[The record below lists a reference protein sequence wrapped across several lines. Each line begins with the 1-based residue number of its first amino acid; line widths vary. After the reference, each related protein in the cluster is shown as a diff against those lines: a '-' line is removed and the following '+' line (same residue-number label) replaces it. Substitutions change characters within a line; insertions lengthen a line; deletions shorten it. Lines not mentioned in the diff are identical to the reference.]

1 LRKRKETNSIQAGKL
16 IIGGSAP
23 VSIQSMTNL
32 PIENV
37 KKTIKQ
43 VNELKDEG
51 ADLVRLAVKN
61 IDMIQHLKVII
72 KETDIPL
79 SADIHFNY
87 KIAIESI
94 KAGIDKIRLN
104 PGNIKDSSKI
114 KEVIKAAKDYSV
126 PIRIGV
132 NEGSIDRK
140 KYSIASP
147 ENLVKSA
154 IDHIRI
160 LEDNNFT
167 DIAVSIKSSDIF
179 HTIEANILFSE
190 KQNYPIH
197 IGLTEAGFGLS
208 CTVQSSV
215 AIGHLL
221 MLGIGDTIRV
231 SMTGDP
237 IQEIKVGKKILESTG
252 DLYQPIK
259 IISCPTCG
267 RKSEAID
274 ILKLAQDAES
284 ESINKFGEQLK
295 AREKKITIAVMG
307 CEVNGPG
314 EAGEADIGIAAGKKD
329 LLLFSKGEKI
339 KKVTPENAIEEI
351 LFQIKKILRD

>member
-1 LRKRKETNSIQAGKL
+1 LRKRKKTNFIKAGGL

-32 PIENV
+32 PITNV
-37 KKTIKQ
+37 SETIKQ
-43 VNELKDEG
+43 INDLKDEG

-61 IDMIQHLKVII
+61 LDMIQYLKVII

-132 NEGSIDRK
+132 NEGSIDKK
-140 KYSIASP
+140 KYPVATP

-190 KQNYPIH
+190 EQNYPIH

-237 IQEIKVGKKILESTG
+237 VEEIKVGKKILEATG
-252 DLYQPIK
+252 DLYQSVK

-267 RKSEAID
+267 RKSESID
-274 ILKLAQDAES
+274 ILKLAKAAEK
-284 ESINKFGEQLK
+284 ESIEKFGEKLK
-295 AREKKITIAVMG
+295 SMKKNISIAVMG

-314 EAGEADIGIAAGKKD
+314 EAGEADIGIAAGKED
-329 LLLFSKGEKI
+329 LLLFAKGKKI
-339 KKVTPENAIEEI
+339 KKVTSENAIKEI
-351 LFQIKKILRD
+351 LIQVENILKD